1 MIRTDGRKN
10 NGGPRAGAGRK
21 PDAIKK
27 KYRKFLLSDEQ
38 YAMAKKL
45 GGSPWLQGVL
55 NLKIK
60 AEEAENLSYN
70 PKKPARTR
78 SPDAP
83 ITG

>member
-1 MIRTDGRKN
+1 MKLICKPHLIFSIILKSHVMTDARKN

-60 AEEAENLSYN
+60 AAGE
-70 PKKPARTR
+70 
-78 SPDAP
+78 
-83 ITG
+83 